1 MNAPDMARAGQ
12 DSRVVGSLYVA
23 FELGDRS
30 WKLALG
36 DGVRAPSQCTVSAGD
51 TEMVQKAIA
60 KAKGRCHL
68 CDDAPVHS
76 CYEAGRD
83 GFWLHRW
90 AGTQGIA
97 NLVVDP
103 ASIEVSRRARRAK
116 TDRLDADRLL
126 WMLMRYHAGERRLWA
141 IARIP
146 SPEQEDERRVH
157 RELGR
162 LRQERTA
169 HSNRIRSLLVL
180 HNLRTEHIGGR
191 TWVGWWG
198 SHAAQLQPSLRAE
211 IERELERLSLV
222 TRQIRALE
230 TTQAHQVRD
239 GNQPAIAMLA
249 QLAGIGTGSAWT
261 LVKEL
266 FGWRQFR
273 NRRELAGCLGL
284 APTPY
289 ASGTSD
295 VEQGISKAGNK
306 RVRWLMVGGAR
317 LELATFPAGQRDEHL
332 VQPALWQHGQAF
344 ATRRHCRAC
353 APSRDCIVAVSGAWR
368 DSGRSKTQTGYSI
381 GAVTRS
387 TIVRQ
392 D

>member
-1 MNAPDMARAGQ
+1 M
-12 DSRVVGSLYVA
+12 
-23 FELGDRS
+23 
-30 WKLALG
+30 
-36 DGVRAPSQCTVSAGD
+36 SAGD
-51 TEMVQKAIA
+51 TEAVLKAIA
-60 KAKGRCHL
+60 KAKARCHL
-68 CDDAPVHS
+68 CKNAPVRS

-90 AGTQGIA
+90 ASAQGIA

-146 SPEQEDERRVH
+146 SHTQEDERRVH

-191 TWVGWWG
+191 TWVGWWAA
-198 SHAAQLQPSLRAE
+198 HAAQLQPGLRAE
-211 IERELERLSLV
+211 IERELERLSLA
-222 TRQIRALE
+222 TKQIRALE
-230 TTQAHQVRD
+230 TTQTHQVRD
-239 GNQPAIAMLA
+239 GEQPAIAMLA

-273 NRRELAGCLGL
+273 NRREPPAGWVWRRRPMQA
-284 APTPY
+284 APVKSSRY
-289 ASGTSD
+289 QQG
-295 VEQGISKAGNK
+295 EQQAGP
-306 RVRWLMVGGAR
+306 VVDGGAR
-317 LELATFPAGQRDEHL
+317 RSWLRFQLGSAMSTWFNQRFGSTGKRTRRIGIVGLARRLAIALWRYLEHGEIPAGARL
-332 VQPALWQHGQAF
+332 KTAATPAM
-344 ATRRHCRAC
+344 
-353 APSRDCIVAVSGAWR
+353 
-368 DSGRSKTQTGYSI
+368 
-381 GAVTRS
+381 
-387 TIVRQ
+387 
-392 D
+392 